1 MLRLIKRLLER
12 NAFAIAIFLTLFIT
26 FISLVSLTGMP
37 RIKLDNSDKIG
48 HSLAYF
54 MLSFSWF
61 FALKKRFN
69 NILIIALLISY
80 GIIIEVLQEVL
91 TTHRQGDFTDVLA
104 NSIGII
110 LAYLLYQIID
120 IKNFS

>member
-1 MLRLIKRLLER
+1 
-12 NAFAIAIFLTLFIT
+12 
-26 FISLVSLTGMP
+26 MP

-91 TTHRQGDFTDVLA
+91 TAYRQGDLTDVLA
-104 NSIGII
+104 NSIGVI
-110 LAYLLYQIID
+110 LAYLFYQFID
-120 IKNFS
+120 IKLFG

>member
-48 HSLAYF
+48 HALAYF

-91 TTHRQGDFTDVLA
+91 TTYRQGDFTDVLA

-120 IKNFS
+120 IKYFS